1 MIAIFFDDDKS
12 IIVREYVEE
21 NFLDPVDAV
30 LVRETRYDVTAI
42 SDSSAKITNAYYV
55 AMVLV
60 KEFESEDKKKYNPSP
75 QILVFYGG
83 DASLWDVFDMEWQ
96 IYKHRK
102 DLYIIPAYY
111 GADEVENF
119 VKTAFYEFNVHRCL

>member
-12 IIVREYVEE
+12 IIVREYAEE
-21 NFLDPVDAV
+21 NFLEPVNAV

-42 SDSSAKITNAYYV
+42 SDNSGKITNAYYV
-55 AMVLV
+55 AMVMA
-60 KEFESEDKKKYNPSP
+60 KEFESEDKKTYNQTP

-83 DASLWDVFDMEWQ
+83 DASLWNVSDMEWQ
-96 IYKHRK
+96 MYKHRK

-119 VKTAFYEFNVHRCL
+119 VKTAFYEFNKHRIL